1 MDKDKKLHI
10 KQQYDSGLEDQK
22 LWTQSS
28 WNEIRIEVG
37 LFIRRLWRQIG
48 FEDKTLWDWLQLGAG
63 VAVPVVLFFAGQA
76 IQERSQTIADAN
88 RRQEIRIAGDERN
101 QEILSTYL
109 EDVTKLLL
117 NENLRHSEDN
127 SEVQVVARIK
137 TLNAVRRL
145 DGDGESKGQLL
156 KFLYEADLIGK
167 CQIKDQIKC
176 GNRRVAI
183 LHLNDARLD
192 QASVPSTALFPGID
206 LNDAR
211 LSKATLAGIDLTNAQ
226 LQRANLQE
234 ANLDSA
240 VLSDANL
247 ASASLTD
254 AHLLGAK
261 MYRSILE
268 SARLENADLSN
279 AVLINAKL
287 SGAVLKGAKLDHA
300 NLQNADLASA
310 DLRNVSLDGA
320 SLQSADLRNA
330 NLDGT
335 SLQNADLK
343 GAKYSNTTQFSRD
356 FDPGE
361 KGMISVQ

>member
-1 MDKDKKLHI
+1 MHGDKKLYLEQERDAGLKDKKSLA
-10 KQQYDSGLEDQK
+10 QV
-22 LWTQSS
+22 S
-28 WNEIRIEVG
+28 WNEIRVEAD
-37 LFIRRLWRQIG
+37 LFVRKIWRQIG
-48 FEDKTLWDWLQLGAG
+48 FENKTLWDWLQLGAG

-76 IQERSQTIADAN
+76 IQERSQIIADN
-88 RRQEIRIAGDERN
+88 NRN

-109 EDVTKLLL
+109 EDITKLLL
-117 NENLRHSEDN
+117 DKNLWHSEDN

-167 CQIKDQIKC
+167 CQIKDEIKC
-176 GNRRVAI
+176 GPRQDTI
-183 LHLNDARLD
+183 LHLNDARLE
-192 QASVPSTALFPGID
+192 QARIPSIGAFPGID

-211 LSKATLAGIDLTNAQ
+211 LSKAILTGIDLTNAQ
-226 LQRANLQE
+226 MQRANLQE
-234 ANLDSA
+234 SNLNGAKLD
-240 VLSDANL
+240 DAD
-247 ASASLTD
+247 LTKVILNN

-261 MYRSILE
+261 MHRSILKT
-268 SARLENADLSN
+268 ALIENADLSN
-279 AVLINAKL
+279 ALLEDANLNNAF
-287 SGAVLKGAKLDHA
+287 LKGAKLDHA

-310 DLRNVSLDGA
+310 DLRNASLDGA

-335 SLQNADLK
+335 LLQNADLK
-343 GAKYSNTTQFSRD
+343 GAKYSSTTQFPRD

-361 KGMISVQ
+361 RGMISVQ